1 MRNEGVTRVDE
12 GCGVQVM
19 GNGRGACKHAR
30 KRG

>member
-1 MRNEGVTRVDE
+1 MCETGVTRVDE

-19 GNGRGACKHAR
+19 GNGRGACKHVR